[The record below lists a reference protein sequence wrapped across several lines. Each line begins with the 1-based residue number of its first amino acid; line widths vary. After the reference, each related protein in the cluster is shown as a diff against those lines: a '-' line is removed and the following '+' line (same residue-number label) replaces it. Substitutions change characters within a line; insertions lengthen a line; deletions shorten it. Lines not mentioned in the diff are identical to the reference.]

1 MDTTLRTTG
10 YVIPDTDHFL
20 FYLINNVA
28 SANASITLPHATVA
42 GKMVILIAA
51 NGVAN
56 SGILPAVQT
65 GNTLVSNNSGA
76 PGVTKVIALSDG
88 AGKWYIL
95 SDAVIQ

>member
-1 MDTTLRTTG
+1 MDTTQRSTG
-10 YVIPDTDHFL
+10 YTIPDTDHFL
-20 FYLINNVA
+20 FYLIANVA
-28 SANASITLPHATVA
+28 TANATITLPHATVA

-51 NGVAN
+51 NGVAS
-56 SGILPAVQT
+56 SGIQPAVQS